1 MLAALETALELTH
14 DTAERAGTYVDLAYE
29 SSVRSGMWRTRPAR
43 ELMETWTS
51 RALAGT
57 PEGSAAQAKA
67 LIGRVFWGF
76 PDSADAAPRALEIAR
91 ALEDPALE
99 SGALDALGV
108 FTFRTGDFER
118 AYELEASRFAL
129 RPHLNDPDLVHDLFI
144 STIPTAAAA
153 GQLDEAKRLADE
165 LQDVVAEL
173 TPHHRLHGS
182 ACRLELDELVG
193 AWDEVVAREAEV
205 EHAVLANRDTP
216 CVRNARSL
224 LVCALGRQLVGDDDR
239 SGELEALA
247 EDIKGEGHGAALATP
262 RARLAL
268 ARGRLDLLEELLADD
283 EWLRRQSWFA
293 LPAAAAR
300 LDVLSIVGTEADV
313 EAAGAFGPS
322 GSYVEP
328 FALRALGIVR
338 ADEALLQEGQERFDA
353 LGLTWHAEQT
363 DMLRRLRQTA
373 S

>member
-1 MLAALETALELTH
+1 
-14 DTAERAGTYVDLAYE
+14 
-29 SSVRSGMWRTRPAR
+29 MWRTRPAR
-43 ELMETWTS
+43 ELMDMWTS

-57 PEGSAAQAKA
+57 PAGSAAHAKA

-91 ALEDPALE
+91 TLEDPALE
-99 SGALDALGV
+99 SSALDALGV
-108 FTFRTGDFER
+108 LTFRTGDFET
-118 AYELEASRFAL
+118 AYELESSRFAL
-129 RPHLNDPDLVHDLFI
+129 RPHLNDPDLVHDLFL
-144 STIPTAAAA
+144 STIPTAAAT

-193 AWDEVVAREAEV
+193 AWDDVLAREAEV
-205 EHAVLANRDTP
+205 EDAVLANRDTP

-224 LVCALGRQLVGDDDR
+224 LVCALGRQLLGDGDR
-239 SGELEALA
+239 SAELESLA
-247 EDIKGEGHGAALATP
+247 EELKSEGHGAALATP
-262 RARLAL
+262 RARRAL

-300 LDVLSIVGTEADV
+300 LDVLSIVGTEAEV
-313 EAAGAFGPS
+313 EAAGTFGPS

-338 ADEALLQEGQERFDA
+338 ADEGLLRQAQERFDA
-353 LGLTWHAEQT
+353 LGLAWHAQQT
-363 DMLRRLRQTA
+363 ETLRRLRQTA
-373 S
+373 A